1 MPGDVYQL
9 YSKLYKRW
17 GDMKNKFIVTV
28 TCLEQPFYKKHK
40 TLLGAIKC
48 FATEYLKKNKY
59 GTMNF
64 TLEVGT
70 YTANKIWSEEE

>member
-1 MPGDVYQL
+1 MGMFISCTQSYIK
-9 YSKLYKRW
+9 SEAE
-17 GDMKNKFIVTV
+17 MKDKFIVTV
-28 TCLEQPFYKKHK
+28 NCLGQPFYKKHK

>member
-1 MPGDVYQL
+1 
-9 YSKLYKRW
+9 
-17 GDMKNKFIVTV
+17 MKDKFIVTI
-28 TCLEQPFYKKHK
+28 TCLGQPFYKKRK

-70 YTANKIWSEEE
+70 YTANKIWSEEGEEGIE

>member
-1 MPGDVYQL
+1 
-9 YSKLYKRW
+9 
-17 GDMKNKFIVTV
+17 MKDKFIVTV
-28 TCLEQPFYKKHK
+28 TCLGQPFYNKRK

-64 TLEVGT
+64 KLEVGT

>member
-1 MPGDVYQL
+1 
-9 YSKLYKRW
+9 
-17 GDMKNKFIVTV
+17 MKDKFIVTV
-28 TCLEQPFYKKHK
+28 TCLGQPFYKKYK
-40 TLLGAIKC
+40 TLLGAIKR

-70 YTANKIWSEEE
+70 YTANKIWSKDNK